1 MYRFSEACNSKKMPE
16 VSGAGFLVYVCVSVS
31 VWEGEGV
38 IGGLR
43 IPEPPPNGFPLADN
57 L

>member
-1 MYRFSEACNSKKMPE
+1 
-16 VSGAGFLVYVCVSVS
+16 VSVCVCVSVS

>member
-1 MYRFSEACNSKKMPE
+1 MYRFSEAYNSKKMPE
-16 VSGAGFLVYVCVSVS
+16 VCGAGFLALCVCVC